1 MKKRFTKMVASVCV
15 AAALVSGLAASAY
28 AEDTVKYTLK
38 SGDTVL
44 SVCQSLG
51 IDFYANQA
59 WITKTNNIKD
69 YSRLKVGTVLT
80 LPLGST
86 EAPSITSGTPAEGS
100 SGDTTVKDGDF
111 ISGYLISHTLASGET
126 VGGVCQSLGI
136 DFDSNS
142 DRIKELNNIT
152 SYNRVPAGKTLLLPS
167 TKAPSSGSCIKIVAH
182 KIVSGDTAYGIC
194 QSYGISY
201 DSSLSMMKILN
212 NKDDF
217 SAIKAGQIL
226 YLPVPGTVQSSSSGS
241 NTSTSSGNT
250 GSTGNTGTNQ
260 PTQAKQYSIYSY
272 FSNGTLQLQVNG
284 NAVSKAKAGDT
295 IKIDGKPDSGYTL
308 SSVTVYKYGDS
319 EKTIEVKD
327 NSFIMPEYDVVVK
340 VEFKAAS

>member
-1 MKKRFTKMVASVCV
+1 MTASVCV
-15 AAALVSGLAASAY
+15 AAALVSGLAVSAS
-28 AEDTVKYTLK
+28 AEDTVKYTMK

-51 IDFYANQA
+51 INFYANQA

-86 EAPSITSGTPAEGS
+86 DAPSITGGTAAEGS
-100 SGDTTVKDGDF
+100 AGDTTVKEGDF

-126 VGGVCQSLGI
+126 VGAVCQSLGI
-136 DFDSNS
+136 DFNSNS
-142 DRIKELNNIT
+142 ERIKELNNIT

-201 DSSLSMMKILN
+201 DNSLATMKILN

-226 YLPVPGTVQSSSSGS
+226 YLPVPGTVQSSGG
-241 NTSTSSGNT
+241 NTGAPAGNT
-250 GSTGNTGTNQ
+250 GSAGTNQ

-295 IKIDGKPDSGYTL
+295 IKVEGKPDSGYTL
-308 SSVTVYKYGDS
+308 SSITVYKYGDS
-319 EKTIEVKD
+319 EKTVEVKD
-327 NSFIMPEYDVVVK
+327 GSFVMPEFDIVVK
-340 VEFKAAS
+340 VEFKAAA